1 MENTSHSLLVCQT
14 AACHSPYSQVWCLY
28 VCTISFLAVQVMDS
42 MYVPYRMADCFW
54 EGSAVILGLLAGLLT
69 IYFVRPTRKDVSR
82 LRSMSTELTFQ
93 NSR

>member
-14 AACHSPYSQVWCLY
+14 AACHSLYSHVWCLY
-28 VCTISFLAVQVMDS
+28 VCAISFLAVQVMDR
-42 MYVPYRMADCFW
+42 PYSMADCFW

-82 LRSMSTELTFQ
+82 LGSMSTELTFQ